1 MKKQINLYQPC
12 CYPKREKATFKQF
25 LILLGICLFSM
36 LVLCLIL
43 NKQFAGLQ
51 ETTLQ
56 QQTLRI
62 KKQNKLSLFVTK
74 LQNHRTPESEL
85 QQQLAIQDKIK
96 AKQRLLASLAGI
108 ELHVTVSFSE
118 LMRGLSLANT
128 SAVSIHDFSIID
140 GRLNIS
146 GQAKQSDSV
155 PLWLTKLRTIKEL
168 SGVTFEKLK
177 ISDSGDSKGFFFQ
190 LSNNL
195 KKETLKGKYND

>member
-1 MKKQINLYQPC
+1 MKKQINLYQPS
-12 CYPKREKATFKQF
+12 CYPRREKATFKQF
-25 LILLGICLFSM
+25 LTLLGICLFST

-43 NKQFAGLQ
+43 NKQFVTLQ
-51 ETTLQ
+51 ETTQ
-56 QQTLRI
+56 QHQTLQI
-62 KKQNKLSLFVTK
+62 KKQNELSLFVNK
-74 LQNHRTPESEL
+74 LQNHHTPESKL
-85 QQQLAIQDKIK
+85 QRQLALQDEIK
-96 AKQRLLASLAGI
+96 AKQHLLASLAGI

-140 GRLNIS
+140 GRLNIT

-168 SGVTFEKLK
+168 SGITFEKLT
-177 ISDSGDSKGFFFQ
+177 ISDSGDSNGFFFQ

-195 KKETLKGKYND
+195 KQETFKGKHND